1 MGCQGAAG
9 LGLNDKFRSRFAK
22 GSLML
27 HTGSAE
33 SRDVTVLHP
42 SPGRACVSAGDIKPR
57 TCLLCPPLSPDI
69 DGHLVLWTP
78 HFFFIGDSVFGC
90 FVPSASYSSKWSL
103 QDREPTGRCGEGG
116 ESSQEASVRDR
127 EPSSSFCCVFLGFS
141 VQFLHSVKCSEK

>member
-9 LGLNDKFRSRFAK
+9 FGLNDKFRSRFAK

-27 HTGSAE
+27 HTGSE
-33 SRDVTVLHP
+33 ERRDVTMLHP
-42 SPGRACVSAGDIKPR
+42 SPGRACVSAGKAGEGDIKPR

-69 DGHLVLWTP
+69 DGHLVLWTL
-78 HFFFIGDSVFGC
+78 HFFFIGDSVFGY

-116 ESSQEASVRDR
+116 ESS
-127 EPSSSFCCVFLGFS
+127 
-141 VQFLHSVKCSEK
+141 